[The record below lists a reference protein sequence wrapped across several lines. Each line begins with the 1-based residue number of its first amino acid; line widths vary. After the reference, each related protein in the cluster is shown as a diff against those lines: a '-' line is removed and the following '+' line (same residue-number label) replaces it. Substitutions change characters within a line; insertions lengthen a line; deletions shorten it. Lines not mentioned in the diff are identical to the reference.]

1 MINKFGIRAAG
12 YLAALICILFITPE
26 PQIFRITFLGDVMLG
41 RGIET
46 SANRT
51 KNWQPFEKLE
61 PLTRWSDVLAANL
74 ESPLTIA
81 PAVTKGYNLC
91 AQPTQVSTLKSASFD
106 LVTLA
111 NNHILDC
118 GEPGLTQTRLTL
130 AAYGILI
137 AGPQTEPVFFTSHG
151 RKAAVIALDDIS
163 RAVDIPA
170 VLPVIESTA
179 RQADPVII
187 SIHWGSE
194 YQPAPSPRQ
203 RALASMLANAGAD
216 VIIGHHPHV
225 IQPME
230 FLPRGNNSS
239 PAMVFYSL
247 GNALFDQHSLPDTR
261 KGAAVSLT
269 YGPGGAILYSIDT
282 FEIDPIRG
290 VIRAIDR

>member
-1 MINKFGIRAAG
+1 MNKYLIRAAG
-12 YLAALICILFITPE
+12 ILAALIFILSIAPE

-41 RGIET
+41 RGIE
-46 SANRT
+46 SAASRV

-81 PAVTKGYNLC
+81 PVVTKGYALC
-91 AQPTQVSTLKSASFD
+91 AKPTRVETLKFASFD

-118 GEPGLTQTRLTL
+118 GESGLDQTRLTL
-130 AAYGILI
+130 AAYHIQA
-137 AGPQTEPVFFTSHG
+137 AGPKMDPVFFTFHG
-151 RKAAVIALDDIS
+151 RTIAVIALDDIS
-163 RAVDIPA
+163 QAVDVPV
-170 VLPVIESTA
+170 VLPMIESVA

-203 RALASMLANAGAD
+203 RALAAMLAAAGAD

-225 IQPME
+225 IQQME
-230 FLPRGNNSS
+230 FLPRGKNLP

-247 GNALFDQHSLPDTR
+247 GNALFDQHGLQDTR
-261 KGAAVSLT
+261 IGAAVSLT
-269 YGPGGAILYSIDT
+269 YGPGGAILYSVDT

-290 VIRAIDR
+290 VIQTIIK